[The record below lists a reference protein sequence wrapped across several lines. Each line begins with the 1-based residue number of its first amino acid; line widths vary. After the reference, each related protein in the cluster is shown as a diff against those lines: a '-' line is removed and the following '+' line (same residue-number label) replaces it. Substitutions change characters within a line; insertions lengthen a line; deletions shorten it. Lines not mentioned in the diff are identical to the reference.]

1 MRLSDT
7 ERDEAIK
14 ALSEHVRTGRL
25 DLDEYGTRSAKV
37 TAAKTRGDLVPLFA
51 DLPPPHPTVLTSGA
65 RPVPSGPSRPSGLVA
80 RFGPGLVPVA
90 VLVALVLFFTVAR
103 GMGLWLVFLL
113 PVVVLLVAGR
123 KR

>member
-37 TAAKTRGDLVPLFA
+37 TAAKTRGELVPLFA
-51 DLPPPHPTVLTSGA
+51 DLPPPHPDVLTNGA
-65 RPVPSGPSRPSGLVA
+65 RPVPGRPSGPSGLVA

-90 VLVALVLFFTVAR
+90 GLIAFVLFLTVAR
-103 GMGLWLVFLL
+103 GMWLVFLL